1 MHVIKLQSR
10 KCFVKKNR
18 KRVRKKC
25 LRIIQIYTESYLKIA
40 LVSLNGNDQW
50 TFYGKPYKQRAPNWT
65 KSKAMFPLMV
75 SNIVQ
80 AERESL

>member
-1 MHVIKLQSR
+1 MFCK
-10 KCFVKKNR
+10 KKNR

-25 LRIIQIYTESYLKIA
+25 LRIIQITRNYAELHIYRI
-40 LVSLNGNDQW
+40 LVKDRPRFSGNDQW

-75 SNIVQ
+75 STIVQ